1 MSEQARYLQQC
12 RVMWEACMRGYGPS
26 HKQTMFWD
34 AYCKEEAGHL
44 ISGASGLW
52 GAK

>member
-1 MSEQARYLQQC
+1 MSEQARYLQKC
-12 RVMWEACMRGYGPS
+12 RVMWEACMHGYGPS
-26 HKQTMFWD
+26 HKQTKFWD
-34 AYCKEEAGHL
+34 GYCKQEAGHL